1 MNTPEN
7 KTAPENN
14 TEKSK
19 QTGDDSVLEKIAR
32 AIDPPSREISDEELI
47 DPGKNIPDSPA
58 IGNKENKPKPPDA
71 K

>member
-1 MNTPEN
+1 MNTPAN
-7 KTAPENN
+7 TPANN

-58 IGNKENKPKPPDA
+58 IGNKENKPKPADA

>member
-1 MNTPEN
+1 MNTP
-7 KTAPENN
+7 ANN

-19 QTGDDSVLEKIAR
+19 QTGDDSVLEKIARAAR

-58 IGNKENKPKPPDA
+58 IGNKENKPKPADA